1 MKQNT
6 DLELL
11 EFWQNE
17 MNFEDTE
24 NILRDHFASLY
35 HDLIKSL
42 IVNDDKIMKKFTER
56 TMHESFGRGRVWL

>member
-1 MKQNT
+1 
-6 DLELL
+6 
-11 EFWQNE
+11 

-35 HDLIKSL
+35 HDLLKSL

-56 TMHESFGRGRVWL
+56 TMHESLEQEEFGFNRRFRNLS